1 MAYNG
6 GGGKRL
12 CSGTDLDVERSN
24 GNNYNMSGE
33 PRRKRE
39 PPARPNHILL
49 YTIINPAYP
58 ITVDVVHTI
67 STPHGQV
74 QRIVVFK
81 KNGVQA
87 MVEFESIESATRAKE
102 ALHGCDIYSGCCTL
116 KIEFA
121 KPERLNVF
129 KNDQDSWDYTLSE
142 EVQPAQRSAPL
153 LQSPQYTGGRPQ
165 PYSTTFDDPAT
176 ATTQQSRPCSEDS
189 CSQHSQHSCDHAAN
203 DMDFGSGGPPPPGM
217 MKDRHGPPPPHHPRD
232 GRGYGPEGYG
242 GEGFVPPPPMHHPM
256 PPQNQVFDS
265 RLESQG
271 APPQQGAVMMVYGLD
286 PATVNADRLFNLCC
300 LYGNVVRIK
309 FLKTKEGTAMVQMG
323 DAVSVERCVQNL
335 NNVTVGDYTLTL
347 AFSKQAY
354 LSEVMNPYPLP
365 DKSPSFK
372 DYVGNKNNRFLTP
385 ASIHKNRIQP
395 PSKVLHFF
403 NTPPDVSDE
412 QLLQVFKDYGVTPP
426 HTISKFPLKSERSS
440 SGLMEFQNISQ
451 SVMAIMACNHAT
463 IQHPG
468 AKFPFVMK
476 LCFSSSR
483 QIGQGKG
490 PATPKPPHQSNQTPD
505 QRPGQNNGLEHDY
518 Y

>member
-6 GGGKRL
+6 SGGKRL
-12 CSGTDLDVERSN
+12 CTGTDLDVERSN
-24 GNNYNMSGE
+24 GNNYMAGE

-58 ITVDVVHTI
+58 ITVDVIHTI

-87 MVEFESIESATRAKE
+87 MVEFESVESATRAKE

-116 KIEFA
+116 KIEYA

-142 EVQPAQRSAPL
+142 DVQPVQRSAPL

-165 PYSTTFDDPAT
+165 PYNM
-176 ATTQQSRPCSEDS
+176 E
-189 CSQHSQHSCDHAAN
+189 
-203 DMDFGSGGPPPPGM
+203 FGSGGPPPPGM
-217 MKDRHGPPPPHHPRD
+217 KMERHGPPPPHHPRD

-242 GEGFVPPPPMHHPM
+242 GEGFVPPPPMHHPAM
-256 PPQNQVFDS
+256 PPQNQ
-265 RLESQG
+265 G
-271 APPQQGAVMMVYGLD
+271 GPPQQGAVMMVYGLD
-286 PATVNADRLFNLCC
+286 PQTANADRLFNLCC

-323 DAVSVERCVQNL
+323 DGVSVERCVQNL

-403 NTPPDVSDE
+403 NTPPDVSDD
-412 QLLQVFKDYGVTPP
+412 QLLQVFKDYGVMPP

-490 PATPKPPHQSNQTPD
+490 QQKKDGQGQESNP
-505 QRPGQNNGLEHDY
+505 RQNNGMPEHDY
-518 Y
+518 YSYPKIKSEPYDP

>member
-6 GGGKRL
+6 SGGKRL
-12 CSGTDLDVERSN
+12 CTGTDLDVERSN
-24 GNNYNMSGE
+24 GNNYMAGE

-58 ITVDVVHTI
+58 ITVDVIHTI

-87 MVEFESIESATRAKE
+87 MVEFESVESATRAKE

-142 EVQPAQRSAPL
+142 DVPPVQRSAPL

-165 PYSTTFDDPAT
+165 PYNASASSQPTRA
-176 ATTQQSRPCSEDS
+176 CSEDS
-189 CSQHSQHSCDHAAN
+189 CSQHSQHSCEQSQN
-203 DMDFGSGGPPPPGM
+203 DMDYGSGGPPPPGM
-217 MKDRHGPPPPHHPRD
+217 MKDRHGPPPPHHPRE
-232 GRGYGPEGYG
+232 RGYGPEGYG
-242 GEGFVPPPPMHHPM
+242 GEGFVPPPPMHHPSM
-256 PPQNQVFDS
+256 PPQNQ
-265 RLESQG
+265 G
-271 APPQQGAVMMVYGLD
+271 GPPQQGAVMMVYGLD
-286 PATVNADRLFNLCC
+286 PQTVNADRLFNLCC

-490 PATPKPPHQSNQTPD
+490 QNPNKSQNQNQD
-505 QRPGQNNGLEHDY
+505 QNNQRQGQNNGLAEHEY

>member
-1 MAYNG
+1 
-6 GGGKRL
+6 
-12 CSGTDLDVERSN
+12 
-24 GNNYNMSGE
+24 
-33 PRRKRE
+33 
-39 PPARPNHILL
+39 
-49 YTIINPAYP
+49 
-58 ITVDVVHTI
+58 
-67 STPHGQV
+67 
-74 QRIVVFK
+74 
-81 KNGVQA
+81 
-87 MVEFESIESATRAKE
+87 
-102 ALHGCDIYSGCCTL
+102 
-116 KIEFA
+116 
-121 KPERLNVF
+121 
-129 KNDQDSWDYTLSE
+129 
-142 EVQPAQRSAPL
+142 
-153 LQSPQYTGGRPQ
+153 
-165 PYSTTFDDPAT
+165 
-176 ATTQQSRPCSEDS
+176 
-189 CSQHSQHSCDHAAN
+189 
-203 DMDFGSGGPPPPGM
+203 
-217 MKDRHGPPPPHHPRD
+217 
-232 GRGYGPEGYG
+232 
-242 GEGFVPPPPMHHPM
+242 
-256 PPQNQVFDS
+256 
-265 RLESQG
+265 
-271 APPQQGAVMMVYGLD
+271 MMVYGLD
-286 PATVNADRLFNLCC
+286 PQTANADRLFNLCC

-323 DAVSVERCVQNL
+323 DGVSVERCVQNL

-403 NTPPDVSDE
+403 NTPPDVSDD
-412 QLLQVFKDYGVTPP
+412 QLLQVFKDYGVMPP

-490 PATPKPPHQSNQTPD
+490 QQKKDGQGQESNP
-505 QRPGQNNGLEHDY
+505 RQNNGMPEHDY

>member
-6 GGGKRL
+6 SGGKRL
-12 CSGTDLDVERSN
+12 CTGTDLDVER
-24 GNNYNMSGE
+24 
-33 PRRKRE
+33 
-39 PPARPNHILL
+39 
-49 YTIINPAYP
+49 
-58 ITVDVVHTI
+58 DVIHTI
-67 STPHGQV
+67 SAPHGQV

-87 MVEFESIESATRAKE
+87 MVEFESVESATRAKE

-142 EVQPAQRSAPL
+142 DVPPVQRSAPL

-165 PYSTTFDDPAT
+165 PY
-176 ATTQQSRPCSEDS
+176 
-189 CSQHSQHSCDHAAN
+189 N
-203 DMDFGSGGPPPPGM
+203 MDYGSGGPPPPGM

-242 GEGFVPPPPMHHPM
+242 GEGFVPPPPMHHPSM
-256 PPQNQVFDS
+256 PPQNQCP
-265 RLESQG
+265 LLAQG
-271 APPQQGAVMMVYGLD
+271 GPPQQGAVMMVYGLD
-286 PATVNADRLFNLCC
+286 PQTVNADRLFNLCC

-323 DAVSVERCVQNL
+323 DGVSVERCVQNL

-490 PATPKPPHQSNQTPD
+490 QNPNKSQNQNQD
-505 QRPGQNNGLEHDY
+505 QNNQRQGQNNGMAEHEY

>member
-6 GGGKRL
+6 SSGKRL
-12 CSGTDLDVERSN
+12 CTGTDLDVERSN
-24 GNNYNMSGE
+24 GNSYMSGE

-39 PPARPNHILL
+39 LPARPNHILL

-58 ITVDVVHTI
+58 ITVDVIHTI
-67 STPHGQV
+67 STPHGNV

-142 EVQPAQRSAPL
+142 DAQPAQRSAPL

-165 PYSTTFDDPAT
+165 PYNM
-176 ATTQQSRPCSEDS
+176 EY
-189 CSQHSQHSCDHAAN
+189 
-203 DMDFGSGGPPPPGM
+203 GSGGPPPPGM
-217 MKDRHGPPPPHHPRD
+217 MKERHGPPPPHHPRD

-242 GEGFVPPPPMHHPM
+242 GEGFVPPPPMHHPPM
-256 PPQNQVFDS
+256 PPQNQ
-265 RLESQG
+265 G
-271 APPQQGAVMMVYGLD
+271 GPPQQGAVMMVYGLD
-286 PATVNADRLFNLCC
+286 PQTANADRLFNLCC

-323 DAVSVERCVQNL
+323 DGVSVERCVQNL

-403 NTPPDVSDE
+403 NTPPDVSDD
-412 QLLQVFKDYGVTPP
+412 QLLQVFKDYGVAPP

-440 SGLMEFQNISQ
+440 SGLMEFTNISQ

-483 QIGQGKG
+483 QIGQNKG
-490 PATPKPPHQSNQTPD
+490 QQIKNQSQNTEQNR
-505 QRPGQNNGLEHDY
+505 QGQNNGLEDEY

>member
-24 GNNYNMSGE
+24 GNNYMSGE

-58 ITVDVVHTI
+58 ITVDVIHTI

-142 EVQPAQRSAPL
+142 DVQPTQRSAPL

-165 PYSTTFDDPAT
+165 PYNAAT
-176 ATTQQSRPCSEDS
+176 VATQQPRPASEDS
-189 CSQHSQHSCDHAAN
+189 CSQHSQHSCEHAQN

-256 PPQNQVFDS
+256 PPQNQ
-265 RLESQG
+265 G
-271 APPQQGAVMMVYGLD
+271 APPPQQGAVMMVYGLD

-323 DAVSVERCVQNL
+323 DGVSVERCVQNL

-403 NTPPDVSDE
+403 NTPPDVSDD
-412 QLLQVFKDYGVTPP
+412 QLLQVFQDYGVAPP

-483 QIGQGKG
+483 QIGQGKSQP
-490 PATPKPPHQSNQTPD
+490 PAKAQSPPQD
-505 QRPGQNNGLEHDY
+505 AARPGQNNGLEHDY

>member
-1 MAYNG
+1 MMAYNG
-6 GGGKRL
+6 GGAKRL
-12 CSGTDLDVERSN
+12 CTGTDLDVERSN
-24 GNNYNMSGE
+24 GNNYMSAE

-87 MVEFESIESATRAKE
+87 MVEFESVESATRAKD

-116 KIEFA
+116 KIEYA

-129 KNDQDSWDYTLSE
+129 KNDQDSWDYTLSDE
-142 EVQPAQRSAPL
+142 GQPQQRSAPL

-165 PYSTTFDDPAT
+165 PYNASTVNHAPAT
-176 ATTQQSRPCSEDS
+176 RACSEDS
-189 CSQHSQHSCDHAAN
+189 CSQHSQHSDAQN
-203 DMDFGSGGPPPPGM
+203 DMDFGSGGPPPGM

-232 GRGYGPEGYG
+232 GRGPYGPEGYG
-242 GEGFVPPPPMHHPM
+242 GEGFVPPPPMHHPPM
-256 PPQNQVFDS
+256 PPQNQ
-265 RLESQG
+265 G
-271 APPQQGAVMMVYGLD
+271 GPPQQGGVMMVYGLD
-286 PATVNADRLFNLCC
+286 PTTANADRLFNLCC

-323 DAVSVERCVQNL
+323 DPVSVERCVQNL

-354 LSEVMNPYPLP
+354 LSEVMNPYPLH

-372 DYVGNKNNRFLTP
+372 DYVSNKNNRFLTP

-395 PSKVLHFF
+395 PSKVVHFF
-403 NTPPDVSDE
+403 NTPPDVSEE
-412 QLLQVFKDYGVTPP
+412 QLLAVFTDYGVTAP

-463 IQHPG
+463 INHPG

-490 PATPKPPHQSNQTPD
+490 QNQNKNHNVKQD
-505 QRPGQNNGLEHDY
+505 ESQRQGQNNGIEHDY
-518 Y
+518 

>member
-1 MAYNG
+1 MMAYNG
-6 GGGKRL
+6 SGGKRL

-24 GNNYNMSGE
+24 GNNYMAGE

-39 PPARPNHILL
+39 LPARPNHILL

-58 ITVDVVHTI
+58 ITVDVIHTI

-87 MVEFESIESATRAKE
+87 MVEFESVESATRAKE

-129 KNDQDSWDYTLSE
+129 KNDQDSWDYTLSDD
-142 EVQPAQRSAPL
+142 VPPVQRSAPL

-165 PYSTTFDDPAT
+165 PY
-176 ATTQQSRPCSEDS
+176 
-189 CSQHSQHSCDHAAN
+189 N
-203 DMDFGSGGPPPPGM
+203 MDYGSGGPPPPGM

-242 GEGFVPPPPMHHPM
+242 GEGFVPPPPMHHPNM
-256 PPQNQVFDS
+256 PPQNQ
-265 RLESQG
+265 G
-271 APPQQGAVMMVYGLD
+271 GPPQQGAVMMVYGLD
-286 PATVNADRLFNLCC
+286 PQTVNADRLFNLCC

-323 DAVSVERCVQNL
+323 DGVSVERCVQNL

-490 PATPKPPHQSNQTPD
+490 QNPNKSQNQNQD
-505 QRPGQNNGLEHDY
+505 QNNQRQGQNNGMAEHDY

>member
-1 MAYNG
+1 MRRQNRLIYLASVSIALMDRCGRGMCAMNKSERETAHRRFAAHPRTAHLLGQVSWKCSSNPRLWGPRYS
-6 GGGKRL
+6 KR
-12 CSGTDLDVERSN
+12 T
-24 GNNYNMSGE
+24 
-33 PRRKRE
+33 K
-39 PPARPNHILL
+39 L
-49 YTIINPAYP
+49 YTL
-58 ITVDVVHTI
+58 TI
-67 STPHGQV
+67 SKRDDTVSTLLNTPDKPTQTKSWPKPV
-74 QRIVVFK
+74 QK
-81 KNGVQA
+81 
-87 MVEFESIESATRAKE
+87 
-102 ALHGCDIYSGCCTL
+102 
-116 KIEFA
+116 
-121 KPERLNVF
+121 
-129 KNDQDSWDYTLSE
+129 
-142 EVQPAQRSAPL
+142 
-153 LQSPQYTGGRPQ
+153 
-165 PYSTTFDDPAT
+165 
-176 ATTQQSRPCSEDS
+176 
-189 CSQHSQHSCDHAAN
+189 
-203 DMDFGSGGPPPPGM
+203 
-217 MKDRHGPPPPHHPRD
+217 RD

-256 PPQNQVFDS
+256 PPQNQYPDELLSV
-265 RLESQG
+265 LQG
-271 APPQQGAVMMVYGLD
+271 GPPQQGAVMMVYGLD
-286 PATVNADRLFNLCC
+286 PQAANADRLFNLCC

-354 LSEVMNPYPLP
+354 LSEVMNPYPLH

-395 PSKVLHFF
+395 PSKVVHFF

-412 QLLQVFKDYGVTPP
+412 QLLQVFRDYGVSPP
-426 HTISKFPLKSERSS
+426 HTISKFPLKSESCLTVASIPTRTKKFGDSFLCRTIRKWNALHAHVFPPSYNLGAFKRVRRSEDGWCGRSS

-490 PATPKPPHQSNQTPD
+490 PQTAKGQTQGQENQR
-505 QRPGQNNGLEHDY
+505 QGQNNGIAEHEY

>member
-1 MAYNG
+1 MMAYNG
-6 GGGKRL
+6 SGEKRL
-12 CSGTDLDVERSN
+12 RAGSDLDVERSN
-24 GNNYNMSGE
+24 GNNYMAGE
-33 PRRKRE
+33 PCRKRKL
-39 PPARPNHILL
+39 PARPNHILL

-58 ITVDVVHTI
+58 ITVDVIHTI

-87 MVEFESIESATRAKE
+87 MVEFESVESATRAKE

-121 KPERLNVF
+121 KPEKLNVF
-129 KNDQDSWDYTLSE
+129 KNDQESWDYTLSE
-142 EVQPAQRSAPL
+142 DLQPVQRSAPL

-165 PYSTTFDDPAT
+165 PYNPNSTPSQ
-176 ATTQQSRPCSEDS
+176 ATTRCCSEDS
-189 CSQHSQHSCDHAAN
+189 CSQHSQHSCEQTHN
-203 DMDFGSGGPPPPGM
+203 DMDYGSGGPPPPGM
-217 MKDRHGPPPPHHPRD
+217 MKERHGPPPPHHPRD

-242 GEGFVPPPPMHHPM
+242 GEGFVPPPPMHHPSM
-256 PPQNQVFDS
+256 APQNQ
-265 RLESQG
+265 G
-271 APPQQGAVMMVYGLD
+271 GPPQQGAVMMVYGLD
-286 PATVNADRLFNLCC
+286 PQTANSDRLFNLCC

-323 DAVSVERCVQNL
+323 DGVSVERCVQNL

-490 PATPKPPHQSNQTPD
+490 LKPD
-505 QRPGQNNGLEHDY
+505 QNQNQNQRQAQNNGMVEHEY
-518 Y
+518 

>member
-6 GGGKRL
+6 SGGKRL
-12 CSGTDLDVERSN
+12 CTGTDLDVERSN
-24 GNNYNMSGE
+24 GNNYMAGE

-58 ITVDVVHTI
+58 ITVDVIHTI

-87 MVEFESIESATRAKE
+87 MVEFESVESATRAKE

-142 EVQPAQRSAPL
+142 DVPPVQRSAPL

-165 PYSTTFDDPAT
+165 PY
-176 ATTQQSRPCSEDS
+176 
-189 CSQHSQHSCDHAAN
+189 N
-203 DMDFGSGGPPPPGM
+203 MDYGSGGPPPPGM
-217 MKDRHGPPPPHHPRD
+217 MKDRHGPPPPHHPRE
-232 GRGYGPEGYG
+232 RGYGPEGYG
-242 GEGFVPPPPMHHPM
+242 GEGFVPPPPMHHPSM
-256 PPQNQVFDS
+256 PPQNQ
-265 RLESQG
+265 G
-271 APPQQGAVMMVYGLD
+271 GPPQQGAVMMVYGLD
-286 PATVNADRLFNLCC
+286 PQTVNADRLFNLCC

-490 PATPKPPHQSNQTPD
+490 QNPNKSQNQNQD
-505 QRPGQNNGLEHDY
+505 QNNQRQGQNNGLAEHEY

>member
-1 MAYNG
+1 M
-6 GGGKRL
+6 
-12 CSGTDLDVERSN
+12 
-24 GNNYNMSGE
+24 
-33 PRRKRE
+33 
-39 PPARPNHILL
+39 
-49 YTIINPAYP
+49 
-58 ITVDVVHTI
+58 
-67 STPHGQV
+67 
-74 QRIVVFK
+74 
-81 KNGVQA
+81 
-87 MVEFESIESATRAKE
+87 SIESATRAKE

-121 KPERLNVF
+121 K
-129 KNDQDSWDYTLSE
+129 
-142 EVQPAQRSAPL
+142 QRSAPL

-165 PYSTTFDDPAT
+165 PYNASNASSQVTTRA
-176 ATTQQSRPCSEDS
+176 CSEET
-189 CSQHSQHSCDHAAN
+189 CIQHVQHSCEQSQN

-217 MKDRHGPPPPHHPRD
+217 MKDRHCPAPPHHPRD
-232 GRGYGPEGYG
+232 GRGYGPEGFG
-242 GEGFVPPPPMHHPM
+242 GEGFVPPPPMHHPAM
-256 PPQNQVFDS
+256 PPPNQ
-265 RLESQG
+265 G
-271 APPQQGAVMMVYGLD
+271 GPPQQGAVMMVYGLD
-286 PATVNADRLFNLCC
+286 PNTV
-300 LYGNVVRIK
+300 K

-323 DAVSVERCVQNL
+323 DGPSVERCVQNL

-385 ASIHKNRIQP
+385 VSIHKNRIQP

-412 QLLQVFKDYGVTPP
+412 QLLQV
-426 HTISKFPLKSERSS
+426 SS

-490 PATPKPPHQSNQTPD
+490 QSQNKSQNHNQNQENPRQSQD
-505 QRPGQNNGLEHDY
+505 NGLESDY
-518 Y
+518 

>member
-12 CSGTDLDVERSN
+12 CTGTDLDTERSN
-24 GNNYNMSGE
+24 GNNYMSSSE

-58 ITVDVVHTI
+58 ITVDVIHTI

-129 KNDQDSWDYTLSE
+129 KNDQDSWDYTD
-142 EVQPAQRSAPL
+142 VQQPQQRSAPL

-165 PYSTTFDDPAT
+165 PY
-176 ATTQQSRPCSEDS
+176 
-189 CSQHSQHSCDHAAN
+189 N
-203 DMDFGSGGPPPPGM
+203 MDFGSGGPPPPGM
-217 MKDRHGPPPPHHPRD
+217 MKDRHCPAPPHHPRD
-232 GRGYGPEGYG
+232 GRGYGPEGFG
-242 GEGFVPPPPMHHPM
+242 GEGFVPPPPMHHPAM
-256 PPQNQVFDS
+256 PPPNQ
-265 RLESQG
+265 G
-271 APPQQGAVMMVYGLD
+271 GPPQQGAVMMVYGLD
-286 PATVNADRLFNLCC
+286 PNTVNADRLFNLCC
-300 LYGNVVRIK
+300 LYGNVVRVK

-323 DAVSVERCVQNL
+323 DGPSVERCVQNL

-385 ASIHKNRIQP
+385 VSIHKNRIQP

-412 QLLQVFKDYGVTPP
+412 QLLQVFNDYGVTPP

-490 PATPKPPHQSNQTPD
+490 QSQNKSQNHNQNQENPRQSQD
-505 QRPGQNNGLEHDY
+505 NGLESDY

>member
-6 GGGKRL
+6 SGGKRL
-12 CSGTDLDVERSN
+12 CTGTELDVERSN
-24 GNNYNMSGE
+24 GNNYMAGE

-58 ITVDVVHTI
+58 ITVDVIHTI

-87 MVEFESIESATRAKE
+87 MVEFESVESATRAKE
-102 ALHGCDIYSGCCTL
+102 SLHGCDIYSGCCTL

-129 KNDQDSWDYTLSE
+129 KNDQDSWDYTLTE
-142 EVQPAQRSAPL
+142 DVQPAQRSAPL

-165 PYSTTFDDPAT
+165 PYNPSSVVQAARTCGDDT
-176 ATTQQSRPCSEDS
+176 CG
-189 CSQHSQHSCDHAAN
+189 QHACEAQN
-203 DMDFGSGGPPPPGM
+203 DMEFGSGGPPPPGM
-217 MKDRHGPPPPHHPRD
+217 LKDRHGPPPPHHPRD

-242 GEGFVPPPPMHHPM
+242 GEGFVPPPPMHHPPM
-256 PPQNQVFDS
+256 PPQNQ
-265 RLESQG
+265 G
-271 APPQQGAVMMVYGLD
+271 GPPQQGAVMMVYGLD
-286 PATVNADRLFNLCC
+286 PATANADRLFNLCC

-323 DAVSVERCVQNL
+323 DGVSVERCVQNL

-412 QLLQVFKDYGVTPP
+412 QLLQVFKDYGVAPP

-490 PATPKPPHQSNQTPD
+490 QSQSKQSPEQNQSR
-505 QRPGQNNGLEHDY
+505 QGQNNGLEHDMY

>member
-1 MAYNG
+1 
-6 GGGKRL
+6 
-12 CSGTDLDVERSN
+12 
-24 GNNYNMSGE
+24 
-33 PRRKRE
+33 
-39 PPARPNHILL
+39 
-49 YTIINPAYP
+49 
-58 ITVDVVHTI
+58 
-67 STPHGQV
+67 
-74 QRIVVFK
+74 
-81 KNGVQA
+81 
-87 MVEFESIESATRAKE
+87 MVEFESVESATRAKE

-129 KNDQDSWDYTLSE
+129 KNDQDSWDYTVPDD
-142 EVQPAQRSAPL
+142 VQQPVQRSAPL

-165 PYSTTFDDPAT
+165 PYNPTSQPVTTT
-176 ATTQQSRPCSEDS
+176 RSCSEDS
-189 CSQHSQHSCDHAAN
+189 CSQHSQHSCDQSQN
-203 DMDFGSGGPPPPGM
+203 DMDYGSGGPPPPGM
-217 MKDRHGPPPPHHPRD
+217 MKERHGPPPPHHPRD

-242 GEGFVPPPPMHHPM
+242 GEGFVPPPPMHHPPM
-256 PPQNQVFDS
+256 PPQNQ
-265 RLESQG
+265 G
-271 APPQQGAVMMVYGLD
+271 GPPQQGAVMMVYGLD
-286 PATVNADRLFNLCC
+286 PSTVNSDRLFNLCC

-323 DAVSVERCVQNL
+323 DPVSVERCVQNL

-354 LSEVMNPYPLP
+354 LSEVMNPYPLA

-403 NTPPDVSDE
+403 NTPPDVSDD
-412 QLLQVFKDYGVTPP
+412 QLLQVFKDYGVSPP

-468 AKFPFVMK
+468 AKFPFIMK

-490 PATPKPPHQSNQTPD
+490 QGKSPGPT
-505 QRPGQNNGLEHDY
+505 GQNNGVDHEY

>member
-12 CSGTDLDVERSN
+12 CTGTDLDTERSN
-24 GNNYNMSGE
+24 GNNYMSSSE

-58 ITVDVVHTI
+58 ITVDVIHTI

-129 KNDQDSWDYTLSE
+129 KNDQDSWDYTD
-142 EVQPAQRSAPL
+142 VQQPQQRSAPL

-165 PYSTTFDDPAT
+165 PYNFS
-176 ATTQQSRPCSEDS
+176 
-189 CSQHSQHSCDHAAN
+189 

-217 MKDRHGPPPPHHPRD
+217 MKDRHCPAPPHHPRD
-232 GRGYGPEGYG
+232 GRGYGPEGFG
-242 GEGFVPPPPMHHPM
+242 GEGFVPPPPMHHPAM
-256 PPQNQVFDS
+256 PPPNQ
-265 RLESQG
+265 G
-271 APPQQGAVMMVYGLD
+271 GPPQQGAVMMVYGLD
-286 PATVNADRLFNLCC
+286 PNTVNADRLFNLCC
-300 LYGNVVRIK
+300 LYGNVVRVK

-323 DAVSVERCVQNL
+323 DGPSVERCVQNL

-385 ASIHKNRIQP
+385 VSIHKNRIQP

-412 QLLQVFKDYGVTPP
+412 QLLQVFNDYGVTPP

-490 PATPKPPHQSNQTPD
+490 QSQNKSQNHNQNQENPRQSQD
-505 QRPGQNNGLEHDY
+505 NGLESDY

>member
-1 MAYNG
+1 MV
-6 GGGKRL
+6 L
-12 CSGTDLDVERSN
+12 ER
-24 GNNYNMSGE
+24 
-33 PRRKRE
+33 KIKLK
-39 PPARPNHILL
+39 A
-49 YTIINPAYP
+49 
-58 ITVDVVHTI
+58 
-67 STPHGQV
+67 
-74 QRIVVFK
+74 K
-81 KNGVQA
+81 
-87 MVEFESIESATRAKE
+87 FESVESATRAKE

-129 KNDQDSWDYTLSE
+129 KNDQDSWDYTLSDD
-142 EVQPAQRSAPL
+142 VPPVQRSAPL

-165 PYSTTFDDPAT
+165 PY
-176 ATTQQSRPCSEDS
+176 
-189 CSQHSQHSCDHAAN
+189 N
-203 DMDFGSGGPPPPGM
+203 MDYGSGGPPPPGM

-242 GEGFVPPPPMHHPM
+242 GEGFVPPPPMHHPNM
-256 PPQNQVFDS
+256 PPQN
-265 RLESQG
+265 
-271 APPQQGAVMMVYGLD
+271 QQGAVMMVYGLD
-286 PATVNADRLFNLCC
+286 PQTVNADRLFNLCC

-323 DAVSVERCVQNL
+323 DGVSVERCVQNL

-490 PATPKPPHQSNQTPD
+490 QNPNKTQNQD
-505 QRPGQNNGLEHDY
+505 QNNQRQGQNNGMAEHDY

>member
-12 CSGTDLDVERSN
+12 CASTDLESN
-24 GNNYNMSGE
+24 GNNYMSGE

-39 PPARPNHILL
+39 LPARPNHILL

-58 ITVDVVHTI
+58 ITVDVIHTI
-67 STPHGQV
+67 SSPHGQV

-87 MVEFESIESATRAKE
+87 MVEFESIDSATRAKE

-142 EVQPAQRSAPL
+142 EAQPVQRSAPL

-165 PYSTTFDDPAT
+165 PYNSTTSTSLPR
-176 ATTQQSRPCSEDS
+176 SCSEGT
-189 CSQHSQHSCDHAAN
+189 CSEHCQNTSDQN

-256 PPQNQVFDS
+256 PPQNQVY
-265 RLESQG
+265 EG
-271 APPQQGAVMMVYGLD
+271 GPPQQGAVMMVYGLD
-286 PATVNADRLFNLCC
+286 PVTINADRLFNLCC

-323 DAVSVERCVQNL
+323 DGVSVERCVQNL

-395 PSKVLHFF
+395 PSKVVHFF

-412 QLLQVFKDYGVTPP
+412 QLLQVFHDYGVTPP
-426 HTISKFPLKSERSS
+426 HTVSKFPLKSERSS

-483 QIGQGKG
+483 QIGQKGQGDRQGKG
-490 PATPKPPHQSNQTPD
+490 QTG
-505 QRPGQNNGLEHDY
+505 QAGQAGQTGQAGQAGQTGQNNGIDDDY

>member
-6 GGGKRL
+6 NSGKRL
-12 CSGTDLDVERSN
+12 CTGTDVDVERSN
-24 GNNYNMSGE
+24 GNSFVSSE

-39 PPARPNHILL
+39 LPARPNHILL

-58 ITVDVVHTI
+58 ITVDVIHTI

-129 KNDQDSWDYTLSE
+129 KNDQDSWDYTCNFRKMGE
-142 EVQPAQRSAPL
+142 MYENENYA
-153 LQSPQYTGGRPQ
+153 
-165 PYSTTFDDPAT
+165 
-176 ATTQQSRPCSEDS
+176 
-189 CSQHSQHSCDHAAN
+189 H
-203 DMDFGSGGPPPPGM
+203 DMEFGSGGPPPPGV

-242 GEGFVPPPPMHHPM
+242 GEGFVPPPPMHHPPM
-256 PPQNQVFDS
+256 PPQNQ
-265 RLESQG
+265 LQG
-271 APPQQGAVMMVYGLD
+271 GPPQQGAVMMVYGLD
-286 PATVNADRLFNLCC
+286 PQTANADRLFNLCC

-323 DAVSVERCVQNL
+323 DGVSVERCVQNL
-335 NNVTVGDYTLTL
+335 NNVTVGEYTLTL

-403 NTPPDVSDE
+403 NTPPDVSEE
-412 QLLQVFKDYGVTPP
+412 QLLQVFADYDVAPP

-440 SGLMEFQNISQ
+440 SGLMEFTTISQ

-483 QIGQGKG
+483 QISQKGQQQNK
-490 PATPKPPHQSNQTPD
+490 NQE
-505 QRPGQNNGLEHDY
+505 QNRQAQKNGLDDEY

>member
-6 GGGKRL
+6 SGGKRL
-12 CSGTDLDVERSN
+12 CTGTELDVERSN
-24 GNNYNMSGE
+24 GNNYMAGE

-58 ITVDVVHTI
+58 ITVDVIHTI

-87 MVEFESIESATRAKE
+87 MVEFETVESATRAKE

-142 EVQPAQRSAPL
+142 DMPVQRSAPL
-153 LQSPQYTGGRPQ
+153 LQSPQFTGGRPQ
-165 PYSTTFDDPAT
+165 PY
-176 ATTQQSRPCSEDS
+176 
-189 CSQHSQHSCDHAAN
+189 N
-203 DMDFGSGGPPPPGM
+203 MDYGSGGPPPPGM
-217 MKDRHGPPPPHHPRD
+217 KMERHGPPPPHHPRD

-242 GEGFVPPPPMHHPM
+242 GEGFVPPPPMHHPPM
-256 PPQNQVFDS
+256 PPQNQ
-265 RLESQG
+265 G
-271 APPQQGAVMMVYGLD
+271 GPPQQGAVMMVYGLD
-286 PATVNADRLFNLCC
+286 PQTANADRLFNLCC

-395 PSKVLHFF
+395 PCKVLHFF

-412 QLLQVFKDYGVTPP
+412 QLLSVFKDYGVTPP

-476 LCFSSSR
+476 LCFSSTR
-483 QIGQGKG
+483 QIGKG
-490 PATPKPPHQSNQTPD
+490 PQNKSDNNRQQ
-505 QRPGQNNGLEHDY
+505 QNNGLSVEY

>member
-1 MAYNG
+1 MMAYNG
-6 GGGKRL
+6 SGGKRL

-24 GNNYNMSGE
+24 GNNYMAGE

-39 PPARPNHILL
+39 LPARPNHILL

-58 ITVDVVHTI
+58 ITVDVIHTI

-87 MVEFESIESATRAKE
+87 MVEFESVESATRAKE

-129 KNDQDSWDYTLSE
+129 KNDQDSWDYTLSDD
-142 EVQPAQRSAPL
+142 VPPVQRSAPL

-165 PYSTTFDDPAT
+165 PY
-176 ATTQQSRPCSEDS
+176 
-189 CSQHSQHSCDHAAN
+189 N
-203 DMDFGSGGPPPPGM
+203 MDYGSGGPPPPGM

-242 GEGFVPPPPMHHPM
+242 GEGFVPPPPMHHPNM
-256 PPQNQVFDS
+256 PPQNQ
-265 RLESQG
+265 G
-271 APPQQGAVMMVYGLD
+271 GPPQQGAVMMVYGLD
-286 PATVNADRLFNLCC
+286 PQTVNADRLFNLCC

-323 DAVSVERCVQNL
+323 DGVSVERCVQNL

-490 PATPKPPHQSNQTPD
+490 QNPNKSQNQNQD
-505 QRPGQNNGLEHDY
+505 QNNQRQGQNNGMAEHDY
-518 Y
+518 

>member
-24 GNNYNMSGE
+24 GNNYMSGE

-58 ITVDVVHTI
+58 ITVDVIHTI

-142 EVQPAQRSAPL
+142 DVQPTQRSAPL

-165 PYSTTFDDPAT
+165 PYNAAT
-176 ATTQQSRPCSEDS
+176 VATQQPRPASEDS
-189 CSQHSQHSCDHAAN
+189 CSQHSQHSCEHAQN

-256 PPQNQVFDS
+256 PPQNQ
-265 RLESQG
+265 
-271 APPQQGAVMMVYGLD
+271 QGAVMMVYGLD

-323 DAVSVERCVQNL
+323 DGVSVERCVQNL

-403 NTPPDVSDE
+403 NTPPDVSDD
-412 QLLQVFKDYGVTPP
+412 QLLQVFQDYGVAPP

-483 QIGQGKG
+483 QIGQGKSQP
-490 PATPKPPHQSNQTPD
+490 PAKAQSPPQD
-505 QRPGQNNGLEHDY
+505 AARPGQNNGLEHDY

>member
-1 MAYNG
+1 
-6 GGGKRL
+6 
-12 CSGTDLDVERSN
+12 
-24 GNNYNMSGE
+24 
-33 PRRKRE
+33 
-39 PPARPNHILL
+39 
-49 YTIINPAYP
+49 
-58 ITVDVVHTI
+58 
-67 STPHGQV
+67 
-74 QRIVVFK
+74 
-81 KNGVQA
+81 
-87 MVEFESIESATRAKE
+87 
-102 ALHGCDIYSGCCTL
+102 
-116 KIEFA
+116 
-121 KPERLNVF
+121 
-129 KNDQDSWDYTLSE
+129 
-142 EVQPAQRSAPL
+142 
-153 LQSPQYTGGRPQ
+153 
-165 PYSTTFDDPAT
+165 
-176 ATTQQSRPCSEDS
+176 
-189 CSQHSQHSCDHAAN
+189 
-203 DMDFGSGGPPPPGM
+203 M
-217 MKDRHGPPPPHHPRD
+217 MKDRHGPPPPHHPRE
-232 GRGYGPEGYG
+232 RGYGPEGYG
-242 GEGFVPPPPMHHPM
+242 GEGFVPPPPMHHPSM
-256 PPQNQVFDS
+256 PPQNQ
-265 RLESQG
+265 G
-271 APPQQGAVMMVYGLD
+271 GPPQQGAVMMVYGLD
-286 PATVNADRLFNLCC
+286 PQTVNADRLFNLCC

-490 PATPKPPHQSNQTPD
+490 QNPNKSQNQNQD
-505 QRPGQNNGLEHDY
+505 QNNQRQGQNNGLAEHEY

>member
-6 GGGKRL
+6 GGGGKRL
-12 CSGTDLDVERSN
+12 CTGSEVDVERSN
-24 GNNYNMSGE
+24 GNNFMSGE

-39 PPARPNHILL
+39 LPARPNHILL

-58 ITVDVVHTI
+58 ITVDVIHTI
-67 STPHGQV
+67 SSPHGQV

-87 MVEFESIESATRAKE
+87 MVEFESVESATRAKE

-142 EVQPAQRSAPL
+142 DVQPTQRSAPL

-165 PYSTTFDDPAT
+165 PYNATSNSTH
-176 ATTQQSRPCSEDS
+176 ATTRTCSEDT
-189 CSQHSQHSCDHAAN
+189 CSQHSQHSCEHTQN
-203 DMDFGSGGPPPPGM
+203 DMEFGSGGPPPM
-217 MKDRHGPPPPHHPRD
+217 MKERHGPPPPHHPRD

-256 PPQNQVFDS
+256 APQNQ
-265 RLESQG
+265 G
-271 APPQQGAVMMVYGLD
+271 GPPQQGAVMMVYGLD
-286 PATVNADRLFNLCC
+286 LNTVNADRLFNLCC

-323 DAVSVERCVQNL
+323 DGVSVERCVQNL

-395 PSKVLHFF
+395 PSKVVHFF

-412 QLLQVFKDYGVTPP
+412 QLLAVFHEYGVAPP
-426 HTISKFPLKSERSS
+426 HTVSKFPLKSERSS

-483 QIGQGKG
+483 QIGQKG
-490 PATPKPPHQSNQTPD
+490 QAPAKQDRQNQD
-505 QRPGQNNGLEHDY
+505 RQNERQNQDRQGQNNGLEHEY

>member
-1 MAYNG
+1 M
-6 GGGKRL
+6 
-12 CSGTDLDVERSN
+12 
-24 GNNYNMSGE
+24 
-33 PRRKRE
+33 
-39 PPARPNHILL
+39 L
-49 YTIINPAYP
+49 Y
-58 ITVDVVHTI
+58 
-67 STPHGQV
+67 QV
-74 QRIVVFK
+74 LVSDR
-81 KNGVQA
+81 
-87 MVEFESIESATRAKE
+87 MRDESSVESATRAKE

-129 KNDQDSWDYTLSE
+129 KNDQDSWDYTLLE
-142 EVQPAQRSAPL
+142 DVQPVQRSAPL

-165 PYSTTFDDPAT
+165 PY
-176 ATTQQSRPCSEDS
+176 
-189 CSQHSQHSCDHAAN
+189 N
-203 DMDFGSGGPPPPGM
+203 MDYGSGGPPPPGM

-242 GEGFVPPPPMHHPM
+242 GEGFVPPPPMHHPNM
-256 PPQNQVFDS
+256 PPQNQVI
-265 RLESQG
+265 EEG
-271 APPQQGAVMMVYGLD
+271 GPPQQGAVMMVYGLD
-286 PATVNADRLFNLCC
+286 PQTVNADRLFNLCC

-403 NTPPDVSDE
+403 NTPPDVSDD

-490 PATPKPPHQSNQTPD
+490 QNPNKSQNQNQEQNN
-505 QRPGQNNGLEHDY
+505 QRQGQNNGMSEHEY

>member
-1 MAYNG
+1 
-6 GGGKRL
+6 
-12 CSGTDLDVERSN
+12 
-24 GNNYNMSGE
+24 
-33 PRRKRE
+33 
-39 PPARPNHILL
+39 
-49 YTIINPAYP
+49 
-58 ITVDVVHTI
+58 
-67 STPHGQV
+67 
-74 QRIVVFK
+74 
-81 KNGVQA
+81 
-87 MVEFESIESATRAKE
+87 MVEFESVESATRAKE

-142 EVQPAQRSAPL
+142 DVQPVQRSAPL

-165 PYSTTFDDPAT
+165 PYSLSP
-176 ATTQQSRPCSEDS
+176 
-189 CSQHSQHSCDHAAN
+189 
-203 DMDFGSGGPPPPGM
+203 DMDYGSGGPPPPGM

-242 GEGFVPPPPMHHPM
+242 GEGFVPPPPMHHPSM
-256 PPQNQVFDS
+256 PPQNQ
-265 RLESQG
+265 G
-271 APPQQGAVMMVYGLD
+271 GPPQQGAVMMVYGLD
-286 PATVNADRLFNLCC
+286 PQTANADRLFNLCC

-323 DAVSVERCVQNL
+323 DGVSVERCVQNL
-335 NNVTVGDYTLTL
+335 NNVTVGEYTLTL

-490 PATPKPPHQSNQTPD
+490 QQQKQEQNQNTNQN
-505 QRPGQNNGLEHDY
+505 QRQGQNNGMAEHEY
-518 Y
+518 

>member
-24 GNNYNMSGE
+24 GNNYMSGE

-39 PPARPNHILL
+39 LPARPNHILL

-58 ITVDVVHTI
+58 ITVDVIHTI
-67 STPHGQV
+67 STPHGLV

-129 KNDQDSWDYTLSE
+129 KNDQDSWDYTLIE

-165 PYSTTFDDPAT
+165 PYSTSPDDM
-176 ATTQQSRPCSEDS
+176 E
-189 CSQHSQHSCDHAAN
+189 
-203 DMDFGSGGPPPPGM
+203 FGSGGPPPPGM

-242 GEGFVPPPPMHHPM
+242 AEAFAPPPPMHHPM

-265 RLESQG
+265 RLDPQG
-271 APPQQGAVMMVYGLD
+271 APPPQQGAVMMVYGLD

-323 DAVSVERCVQNL
+323 DGVSVERCVQNL

-403 NTPPDVSDE
+403 NTPPDVSDD
-412 QLLQVFKDYGVTPP
+412 QLLQVFKDYGVAPP
-426 HTISKFPLKSERSS
+426 HTISKFPLKSER
-440 SGLMEFQNISQ
+440 
-451 SVMAIMACNHAT
+451 
-463 IQHPG
+463 
-468 AKFPFVMK
+468 
-476 LCFSSSR
+476 
-483 QIGQGKG
+483 
-490 PATPKPPHQSNQTPD
+490 
-505 QRPGQNNGLEHDY
+505 
-518 Y
+518 

>member
-6 GGGKRL
+6 SGGKRL
-12 CSGTDLDVERSN
+12 CTGTDLDVERSN
-24 GNNYNMSGE
+24 GNNFMSGE

-67 STPHGQV
+67 SSPHGQV

-87 MVEFESIESATRAKE
+87 MVEFDSIDSATRAKDS
-102 ALHGCDIYSGCCTL
+102 LHGCDIYSGCCTL
-116 KIEFA
+116 KIEYA

-129 KNDQDSWDYTLSE
+129 KNDQDSWDYTTLNDDMP
-142 EVQPAQRSAPL
+142 PAQRSAPL

-165 PYSTTFDDPAT
+165 PF
-176 ATTQQSRPCSEDS
+176 
-189 CSQHSQHSCDHAAN
+189 N
-203 DMDFGSGGPPPPGM
+203 MDFGSGGPPPPGM
-217 MKDRHGPPPPHHPRD
+217 LKERHGPPPPHHPRD

-242 GEGFVPPPPMHHPM
+242 GEGFAPPPPMHHPGM
-256 PPQNQVFDS
+256 PPQNQ
-265 RLESQG
+265 G
-271 APPQQGAVMMVYGLD
+271 GPPQQGAVMMVYGLD
-286 PATVNADRLFNLCC
+286 PQTVNADRLFNLCC

-412 QLLQVFKDYGVTPP
+412 QLLQVFQDYGVAPP

-490 PATPKPPHQSNQTPD
+490 QQPGKNSQDPS
-505 QRPGQNNGLEHDY
+505 QRQNNGIDENEY

>member
-1 MAYNG
+1 MG
-6 GGGKRL
+6 
-12 CSGTDLDVERSN
+12 
-24 GNNYNMSGE
+24 
-33 PRRKRE
+33 
-39 PPARPNHILL
+39 LL
-49 YTIINPAYP
+49 LLGANT
-58 ITVDVVHTI
+58 
-67 STPHGQV
+67 
-74 QRIVVFK
+74 
-81 KNGVQA
+81 
-87 MVEFESIESATRAKE
+87 FESVDSATRAKE

-142 EVQPAQRSAPL
+142 EVQPVQRSAPL

-165 PYSTTFDDPAT
+165 PY
-176 ATTQQSRPCSEDS
+176 
-189 CSQHSQHSCDHAAN
+189 N
-203 DMDFGSGGPPPPGM
+203 MDFGSGGPPPPGM
-217 MKDRHGPPPPHHPRD
+217 KMERHGPPPPHHPRD
-232 GRGYGPEGYG
+232 GRGYGPDGFG
-242 GEGFVPPPPMHHPM
+242 GEGFVPPPPMHHPPM
-256 PPQNQVFDS
+256 PPQNQVWQDGDM
-265 RLESQG
+265 QG
-271 APPQQGAVMMVYGLD
+271 GPPQQGAVMMVYGLD
-286 PATVNADRLFNLCC
+286 PQTANADRLFNLCC

-323 DAVSVERCVQNL
+323 DGVSVERCVQNL

-354 LSEVMNPYPLP
+354 LSEVMNPYPLA

-412 QLLQVFKDYGVTPP
+412 QLLQVFSDYGVPPP

-490 PATPKPPHQSNQTPD
+490 QQGPGSGKRDNQN
-505 QRPGQNNGLEHDY
+505 QENRAQNNGMAQDDY

>member
-6 GGGKRL
+6 SGGKRL
-12 CSGTDLDVERSN
+12 CTGTDLDVERSN
-24 GNNYNMSGE
+24 GNNFMSGE

-67 STPHGQV
+67 SSPHGQV

-87 MVEFESIESATRAKE
+87 MVEFDSIDSATRAKDS
-102 ALHGCDIYSGCCTL
+102 LHGCDIYSGCCTL
-116 KIEFA
+116 KIEYA

-129 KNDQDSWDYTLSE
+129 KNDQDSWDYTTLNDDMP
-142 EVQPAQRSAPL
+142 PAQRSAPL

-165 PYSTTFDDPAT
+165 PFNAAT
-176 ATTQQSRPCSEDS
+176 VKNQPVTKTCSEDT
-189 CSQHSQHSCDHAAN
+189 CSQHSCDQGQN

-217 MKDRHGPPPPHHPRD
+217 LKERHGPPPPHHPRD

-242 GEGFVPPPPMHHPM
+242 GEGFAPPPPMHHPGM
-256 PPQNQVFDS
+256 PPQN
-265 RLESQG
+265 
-271 APPQQGAVMMVYGLD
+271 QQGAVMMVYGLD
-286 PATVNADRLFNLCC
+286 PQTVNADRLFNLCC

-412 QLLQVFKDYGVTPP
+412 QLLQVFQDYGVAPP

-490 PATPKPPHQSNQTPD
+490 QQPGKNSQDPS
-505 QRPGQNNGLEHDY
+505 QRQNNGIDENEY

>member
-1 MAYNG
+1 MLHEWAG
-6 GGGKRL
+6 RR
-12 CSGTDLDVERSN
+12 GTTPSQTRAPPLDFVLSVCVA
-24 GNNYNMSGE
+24 
-33 PRRKRE
+33 P
-39 PPARPNHILL
+39 
-49 YTIINPAYP
+49 
-58 ITVDVVHTI
+58 VVAICALT
-67 STPHGQV
+67 
-74 QRIVVFK
+74 QRYK
-81 KNGVQA
+81 
-87 MVEFESIESATRAKE
+87 FESVESATRAKE

-142 EVQPAQRSAPL
+142 DAQPTQRSAPL

-165 PYSTTFDDPAT
+165 PYNPTTC
-176 ATTQQSRPCSEDS
+176 TTQPSARACSDET
-189 CSQHSQHSCDHAAN
+189 CSQHSCDHSQN
-203 DMDFGSGGPPPPGM
+203 DMEFGSGGPPPVM

-242 GEGFVPPPPMHHPM
+242 GEGFVPPPPMHHPPM
-256 PPQNQVFDS
+256 PPQNQ
-265 RLESQG
+265 G
-271 APPQQGAVMMVYGLD
+271 GPPQQGAVMMVYGLD
-286 PATVNADRLFNLCC
+286 PQTANADRLFNLCC

-335 NNVTVGDYTLTL
+335 NNVTVGEYTLTL

-403 NTPPDVSDE
+403 NTPPDVSDD

-440 SGLMEFQNISQ
+440 SGLMEFTNISQ

-490 PATPKPPHQSNQTPD
+490 QQGPNKGQSQEQNRQ
-505 QRPGQNNGLEHDY
+505 GQNNGLEHEY

>member
-12 CSGTDLDVERSN
+12 CTGTDLDTERSN
-24 GNNYNMSGE
+24 GNNYMSSSE

-58 ITVDVVHTI
+58 ITVDVIHTI

-129 KNDQDSWDYTLSE
+129 KNDQDSWDYTD
-142 EVQPAQRSAPL
+142 VQQPQQRSAPL

-165 PYSTTFDDPAT
+165 PYNASNASSQVTTRA
-176 ATTQQSRPCSEDS
+176 CSEET
-189 CSQHSQHSCDHAAN
+189 CIQHVQHSCEQSQN

-217 MKDRHGPPPPHHPRD
+217 MKDRHCPAPPHHPRD
-232 GRGYGPEGYG
+232 GRGYGPEGFG
-242 GEGFVPPPPMHHPM
+242 GEGFVPPPPMHHPAM
-256 PPQNQVFDS
+256 PPPNQ
-265 RLESQG
+265 G
-271 APPQQGAVMMVYGLD
+271 GPPQQGAVMMVYGLD
-286 PATVNADRLFNLCC
+286 PNTVNADRLFNLCC
-300 LYGNVVRIK
+300 LYGNVVRVK

-323 DAVSVERCVQNL
+323 DGPSVERCVQNL

-385 ASIHKNRIQP
+385 VSIHKNRIQP

-412 QLLQVFKDYGVTPP
+412 QLLQVFNDYGVTPP

-490 PATPKPPHQSNQTPD
+490 QSQNKSQNHNQNQENPRQSQD
-505 QRPGQNNGLEHDY
+505 NGLESDY

>member
-6 GGGKRL
+6 SGGKRL
-12 CSGTDLDVERSN
+12 CTGTDLDVERSN
-24 GNNYNMSGE
+24 GNNYMSQGE

-58 ITVDVVHTI
+58 ITVDVIHTI

-87 MVEFESIESATRAKE
+87 MVEFECVESATRAKE

-142 EVQPAQRSAPL
+142 DVQPVQRSAPL

-165 PYSTTFDDPAT
+165 PY
-176 ATTQQSRPCSEDS
+176 
-189 CSQHSQHSCDHAAN
+189 N
-203 DMDFGSGGPPPPGM
+203 MDFGSGGPPPPGM

-242 GEGFVPPPPMHHPM
+242 GEGFVPPPPMHHPPM
-256 PPQNQVFDS
+256 PPQNQ
-265 RLESQG
+265 G
-271 APPQQGAVMMVYGLD
+271 GPPQQGAVMMVYGLD
-286 PATVNADRLFNLCC
+286 PQTANADRLFNLCC

-323 DAVSVERCVQNL
+323 DGVSVERCVQNL

-403 NTPPDVSDE
+403 NTPPDVSDD
-412 QLLQVFKDYGVTPP
+412 QLLQVFKDYGVAPP

-490 PATPKPPHQSNQTPD
+490 QNPSKRDQNQEPNR
-505 QRPGQNNGLEHDY
+505 QGQNNGMAIEHEY

>member
-6 GGGKRL
+6 SGGKRL
-12 CSGTDLDVERSN
+12 CTGTDLDVERSN
-24 GNNYNMSGE
+24 GNNYMAGE

-58 ITVDVVHTI
+58 ITVDVIHTI

-87 MVEFESIESATRAKE
+87 MVEFESVESATRAKE

-116 KIEFA
+116 KIEYA

-142 EVQPAQRSAPL
+142 DVQPQQRSAPL

-165 PYSTTFDDPAT
+165 PYNM
-176 ATTQQSRPCSEDS
+176 E
-189 CSQHSQHSCDHAAN
+189 
-203 DMDFGSGGPPPPGM
+203 FGSGGPPPPGM
-217 MKDRHGPPPPHHPRD
+217 KMERHGPPPPHHPRD

-242 GEGFVPPPPMHHPM
+242 GEGFVPPPPMHHPAM
-256 PPQNQVFDS
+256 PPQNQ
-265 RLESQG
+265 G
-271 APPQQGAVMMVYGLD
+271 GPPQQGAVMMVYGLD
-286 PATVNADRLFNLCC
+286 PQTANADRLFNLCC

-323 DAVSVERCVQNL
+323 DGVSVERCVQNL

-403 NTPPDVSDE
+403 NTPPDVSDD
-412 QLLQVFKDYGVTPP
+412 QLLQVFKDYGVMPP

-490 PATPKPPHQSNQTPD
+490 QQKKDGQGQDSNP
-505 QRPGQNNGLEHDY
+505 RQNNGMPEHDY
-518 Y
+518 YSYPKIKSEPYDP

>member
-1 MAYNG
+1 M
-6 GGGKRL
+6 
-12 CSGTDLDVERSN
+12 
-24 GNNYNMSGE
+24 
-33 PRRKRE
+33 
-39 PPARPNHILL
+39 
-49 YTIINPAYP
+49 
-58 ITVDVVHTI
+58 DVVHTI

-87 MVEFESIESATRAKE
+87 MVEFESVESATRAKD

-116 KIEFA
+116 KIEYA

-129 KNDQDSWDYTLSE
+129 KNDQDSWDYTLSDE
-142 EVQPAQRSAPL
+142 GQPQQRSAPL

-165 PYSTTFDDPAT
+165 PY
-176 ATTQQSRPCSEDS
+176 
-189 CSQHSQHSCDHAAN
+189 N
-203 DMDFGSGGPPPPGM
+203 MDFGSGGPPPGM

-232 GRGYGPEGYG
+232 GRGPYGPEGYG
-242 GEGFVPPPPMHHPM
+242 GEGFVPPPPMHHPPM
-256 PPQNQVFDS
+256 PPQNQ
-265 RLESQG
+265 G
-271 APPQQGAVMMVYGLD
+271 GPPQQGGVMMVYGLD
-286 PATVNADRLFNLCC
+286 PTTANADRLFNLCC

-323 DAVSVERCVQNL
+323 DPVSVERCVQNL

-354 LSEVMNPYPLP
+354 LSEVMNPYPLH

-372 DYVGNKNNRFLTP
+372 DYVSNKNNRFLTP

-395 PSKVLHFF
+395 PSKVVHFF
-403 NTPPDVSDE
+403 NTPPDVSEE
-412 QLLQVFKDYGVTPP
+412 QLLAVFTDYGVTAP

-463 IQHPG
+463 INHPG

-490 PATPKPPHQSNQTPD
+490 QNQNKNHNVKQD
-505 QRPGQNNGLEHDY
+505 ESQRQGQNNGIEHDY

>member
-6 GGGKRL
+6 SGGKRL
-12 CSGTDLDVERSN
+12 CTGTDLDVERSN
-24 GNNYNMSGE
+24 GNNYMAGE

-58 ITVDVVHTI
+58 ITVDVIHTI

-87 MVEFESIESATRAKE
+87 MVEFESVESATRAKE

-142 EVQPAQRSAPL
+142 DVPPVQRSAPL

-165 PYSTTFDDPAT
+165 PY
-176 ATTQQSRPCSEDS
+176 
-189 CSQHSQHSCDHAAN
+189 N
-203 DMDFGSGGPPPPGM
+203 MDYGSGGPPPPGM
-217 MKDRHGPPPPHHPRD
+217 MKDRHGPPPPHHPRE
-232 GRGYGPEGYG
+232 RGYGPEGYG
-242 GEGFVPPPPMHHPM
+242 GEGFVPPPPMHHPSM
-256 PPQNQVFDS
+256 PPQN
-265 RLESQG
+265 
-271 APPQQGAVMMVYGLD
+271 QQGAVMMVYGLD
-286 PATVNADRLFNLCC
+286 PQTVNADRLFNLCC

-335 NNVTVGDYTLTL
+335 KNVTVGDYTLTL

-490 PATPKPPHQSNQTPD
+490 QNPNKSQNQNQD
-505 QRPGQNNGLEHDY
+505 QNNQRQGQNNGLAEHEY